1 MLQVYP
7 LDKKKHGVN
16 NSSQI
21 RALICLAFFFSQS
34 ICEPMHAIFLILTHV
49 SKSLEKLPAVCCPD
63 IVVKPDSSVLI
74 IR

>member
-1 MLQVYP
+1 MF
-7 LDKKKHGVN
+7 GF
-16 NSSQI
+16 
-21 RALICLAFFFSQS
+21 FFFSQS
-34 ICEPMHAIFLILTHV
+34 ICEPMHATFLILTHV